1 VRAERGAARLAGVP
15 WGADFRLFRAHGIP
29 AVMVGPRGIDRAHGV
44 DERVAVDDL
53 EALTRILVSVVEGF
67 RPMSPAR
74 AARPSLSPPLRRE
87 EPG

>member
-1 VRAERGAARLAGVP
+1 MRAERGAARLAGVP

-67 RPMSPAR
+67 GR
-74 AARPSLSPPLRRE
+74 
-87 EPG
+87 